1 MATVKAAN
9 VEVEH
14 KDKLGRVLEVGD
26 AVCYPSHNSLE
37 LGIVKKLNPKMVKVY
52 EAGRSGKWYTGSNKY
67 PGDLVKVDGP
77 EVTMYLL
84 RKNSAV

>member
-1 MATVKAAN
+1 MATVKAAK
-9 VEVEH
+9 VAVEH
-14 KDKLGRVLEVGD
+14 KDKLGRVLAVGD

-37 LGIVKKLNPKMVKVY
+37 LGTVKKLNPKMVKVY
-52 EAGRSGKWYTGSNKY
+52 EAGRSGKWYTGNNKY

-84 RKNSAV
+84 RKNSVV

>member
-1 MATVKAAN
+1 MKTPP
-9 VEVEH
+9 EH
-14 KDKLGRVLEVGD
+14 KDKLGRVLAVGD

-37 LGIVKKLNPKMVKVY
+37 LGTVKKLNPKMVKVH
-52 EAGRSGKWYTGSNKY
+52 EAGRASSEWYSGSNKY

-84 RKNSAV
+84 RQNTAS

>member
-1 MATVKAAN
+1 MAK
-9 VEVEH
+9 EQPEH
-14 KDKLGRVLEVGD
+14 KDKLGRALAVGD

-37 LGIVKKLNPKMVKVY
+37 LGTVKKLNPKMVKVY
-52 EAGRSGKWYTGSNKY
+52 EAGRANSTWYSGSNKY

-84 RKNSAV
+84 RKNSSV